1 MGKEKKCT
9 KAASKWQDSWTKF
22 RMRPSRKGQTYV
34 FCNVCQTDFLRR
46 RRWCPWSKASQLT
59 WKLQGTNVDWRTSLP
74 SQVSLKQWLPD
85 SSTLYS
91 RSRLWKLRCFFV
103 KFIAEHNLS
112 FRSADHF
119 GKLVK
124 VMFPD
129 SKIASSS
136 ACSCTKTAAVVNHAM
151 ALELN
156 EVVFNACRSLFF
168 VMEVMTTLI
177 ENTLGSWWDS
187 GMMTLVL
194 LSLG

>member
-34 FCNVCQTDFLRR
+34 FCNVCQTDFCVAGGGVHEVKRHMETAKHKCGLEDITSQPGIAQAMVARQQHTAL
-46 RRWCPWSKASQLT
+46 SEQTMKAE
-59 WKLQGTNVDWRTSLP
+59 V
-74 SQVSLKQWLPD
+74 
-85 SSTLYS
+85 
-91 RSRLWKLRCFFV
+91 FFV

-129 SKIASSS
+129 SKIASSF
-136 ACSCTKTAAVVNHAM
+136 ACSRTKTAAVVNSAM
-151 ALELN
+151 APELN
-156 EVVFNACRSLFF
+156 EVVFNACVPNRSLFF

-177 ENTLGSWWDS
+177 ENTLGSW
-187 GMMTLVL
+187 
-194 LSLG
+194 